1 MNKVF
6 KVSPSGPLK
15 GLVKVPGDKSI
26 SHRSIMFSSLAEG
39 VSHISGFLQGED
51 ALATIRAFR
60 DMGVDIQGP
69 DENGGVKIQG
79 VGLYGLQAPSG
90 PLDLGNSGTTMRLL
104 AGLLSGQRFDCQLS
118 GDASLSKRP
127 MRRVADPL
135 TSMGAKI
142 KTTDEGT
149 PPLYIYGSQTLKG
162 IDYLMP
168 IASAQVKSCLLLA
181 GLYAKNQT
189 CVMERAVT
197 RDHTE
202 RMLQGFGYEV
212 KRSGMRVCVTGG
224 GRLLGRDIVIPGD
237 ISSATFPM
245 VAASIT
251 PNSDIVIEN
260 VGINPSRV
268 GVINILRMM
277 GADIH
282 LSDVTEIAGEPVANI
297 SIRYAP
303 LKGINIPKDQV
314 SLAIDEFPALFVAAA
329 HATGTTVLSGAAELR
344 VKESDRIQCMADGL
358 KILGIPCEV
367 QSDGMVVHGGSR
379 TQGGRVNGHGDHRV
393 AMAFSLAAIN
403 GEGEVIIDD
412 CENVNTSFPN
422 YVSLMQQLGVQIQ
435 EIEA

>member
-6 KVSPSGPLK
+6 RISPTGALR
-15 GLVKVPGDKSI
+15 GQIQVPGDKSI

-39 VSHISGFLQGED
+39 VSHITGFLEGED
-51 ALATIRAFR
+51 AIATLEAFR
-60 DMGVDIQGP
+60 SMGVDIQGP
-69 DENGGVKIQG
+69 KDGVVKVQG
-79 VGLYGLQAPSG
+79 VGLYGLQAPPG
-90 PLDLGNSGTTMRLL
+90 PLYLGNSGTTMRLL
-104 AGLLSGQRFDCQLS
+104 AGLMSGQSFDTQLT

-127 MRRVADPL
+127 MKRVADPL

-149 PPLYIYGSQTLKG
+149 PPLYIYGGQTLKG

-181 GLYAKNQT
+181 GLYAQKQT

-202 RMLQGFGYEV
+202 RMLQGFGYAV

-224 GRLLGRDIVIPGD
+224 GRLHGRNIAIPGD

-245 VAASIT
+245 VAAAIT
-251 PNSDIVIEN
+251 PGSDVTIEN
-260 VGINPSRV
+260 VGVNPTRV

-277 GADIH
+277 GADISLGEVH
-282 LSDVTEIAGEPVANI
+282 EIAGEPVT
-297 SIRYAP
+297 SLRIRHAP
-303 LKGINIPKDQV
+303 LKGITIPKDQV
-314 SLAIDEFPALFVAAA
+314 SLAIDEFPALFIAAA

-367 QSDGMVVHGGSR
+367 QSDGLVVHGGSR
-379 TQGGRVNGHGDHRV
+379 IQGGRVNGQGDHRV
-393 AMAFSLAAIN
+393 AMAFAIAGIN
-403 GEGEVIIDD
+403 SDAEVIVDD

-422 YVSLMQQLGVQIQ
+422 FIRLMSSLGMQIVEDTL
-435 EIEA
+435 